1 MKDLLLLDLS
11 SLTPELKAEAKSVL
25 EWAQAELKKDTFPH
39 DNYREFHELVVVS
52 FGGEICGFIFRL
64 PGPDHN
70 ACRMSKCIYF
80 LKIRLIRK
88 VVTLSEKEK
97 KQADSL
103 DNLIPMVYARY
114 WFTAPLASSAA
125 MSDLDFMIA
134 VHGMRMV
141 NPKIAW
147 KLLQSFHCHNCYLA
161 LQLVILALT
170 DWDLEDEN

>member
-11 SLTPELKAEAKSVL
+11 SLTPDLKADAKSVL
-25 EWAQAELKKDTFPH
+25 EWAQAEMKKDTFPH

-88 VVTLSEKEK
+88 VVAFSKEEK
-97 KQADSL
+97 KQADNMVNFIL
-103 DNLIPMVYARY
+103 MVYTRY
-114 WFTAPLASSAA
+114 WFTEPHASSATR
-125 MSDLDFMIA
+125 SDLDFMIA

-141 NPKIAW
+141 NPKLAW
-147 KLLQSFHCHNCYLA
+147 K
-161 LQLVILALT
+161 
-170 DWDLEDEN
+170 

>member
-52 FGGEICGFIFRL
+52 LGGKVLGFSFRL
-64 PGPDHN
+64 PGPEHN
-70 ACRMSKCIYF
+70 ACRMSKSIYL

-88 VVTLSEKEK
+88 VVAFSKEEK
-97 KQADSL
+97 KQADNMVNFIL
-103 DNLIPMVYARY
+103 MVYTRY
-114 WFTAPLASSAA
+114 WFTKPLASSAA
-125 MSDLDFMIA
+125 KSDLEFMIT
-134 VHGMRMV
+134 VHEMRMV
-141 NPKIAW
+141 NPKLAW